1 MCGIENTYDVR
12 ALKLVR
18 HEMTLVFRDG
28 HIQCPFRMYDPTTS
42 RHVVVAEAPRKP
54 STERPVVDDRVPC
67 SLHVRHA
74 HINTT
79 LPRWVMEE
87 TIGLPQPK
95 LRLVALIP
103 HHGAE
108 FEEMLVFTDED
119 TALRYW
125 RALPNRDCVA
135 YVPMFE
141 DIYSDAWVLSHSP
154 ITPDE

>member
-1 MCGIENTYDVR
+1 
-12 ALKLVR
+12 
-18 HEMTLVFRDG
+18 
-28 HIQCPFRMYDPTTS
+28 
-42 RHVVVAEAPRKP
+42 
-54 STERPVVDDRVPC
+54 
-67 SLHVRHA
+67 
-74 HINTT
+74 
-79 LPRWVMEE
+79 MEE

-125 RALPNRDCVA
+125 RALPNRDCVS

-141 DIYSDAWVLSHSP
+141 DLYSDGWVLSHSP
-154 ITPDE
+154 ITPPEDLHSVTE